1 MSIYSSKLNVCIVY
15 SNTFKEL
22 AGVTCSSYKN
32 NNILV
37 HLNKI
42 KIPDIDGDTFFTKE
56 WRDSLKEKI
65 SFSNSIFHKMDYDD
79 ALCVAD
85 ADVYCLN
92 SDRIYD
98 LRKEIKD
105 RDLDMLGQ
113 TNWFEQYYEEVLTDR
128 LMINCGFFVL
138 RKTKRSHDFL
148 DKVLDY
154 DFSKFDFAEQD
165 IINEVILRSDHGLKY
180 KTISP
185 TEYILGCYLDRVIAL
200 GDLNVSLIHT
210 TCTSNV
216 DQKKQQIDRIVSES
230 KLKKVNWNNTKIHK
244 REVLYYTDGQ
254 LDNNYRNTKY
264 LSKLK

>member
-1 MSIYSSKLNVCIVY
+1 MNIYSSKLNVCIVY
-15 SNTFKEL
+15 NNTFKGL
-22 AGVTCSSYKN
+22 ASVACSSYKN
-32 NNILV
+32 DNILV

-42 KIPDIDGDTFFTKE
+42 NIPDINGDTFFTKE
-56 WRDSLKEKI
+56 WRDSLKQKI
-65 SFSNSIFHKMDYDD
+65 AFSNSIFHKMDYDD
-79 ALCVAD
+79 VLCVAD

-92 SDRIYD
+92 SDRVYD
-98 LRKEIKD
+98 LKKEIKD

-128 LMINCGFFVL
+128 LMINCGFFVM
-138 RKTKRSHDFL
+138 RKTKRSHDFF
-148 DKVLDY
+148 DKVLEY

-165 IINEVILRSDHGLKY
+165 IINEVILRGDHGLKY

-200 GDLNVSLIHT
+200 GNLNVSLIHT

-230 KLKKVNWNNTKIHK
+230 KSKKIDWNDTKIRK